1 MPLVK
6 HVHNGHH
13 VHTRAVSVGGIYIV
27 IDCNEAYA
35 VGGEYVVEVLSDH
48 NIISA
53 EAGEIFYH
61 NCVYPSSLGVVQQP
75 LYFRSFKVS
84 TRKAVVHVLVHKIPA
99 AFGYILL
106 QDEPLIIYRKRFA
119 SALVVFGKS

>member
-1 MPLVK
+1 MPFVK

-48 NIISA
+48 NIISS
-53 EAGEIFYH
+53 EAGEVFYH
-61 NCVYPSSLGVVQQP
+61 NGVYPSRFGVVQQP
-75 LYFRSFKVS
+75 RHFRSFKVRA
-84 TRKAVVHVLVHKIPA
+84 RKAVVHIFVHKVPA
-99 AFGYILL
+99 ALGYILL
-106 QDEPLIIYRKRFA
+106 QNEPLVIYRKRFA
-119 SALVVFGKS
+119 RAFVVFGKS